1 MSKVNLGT
9 PSPYERNRP
18 KRKGPKKLCDR
29 CGFTFYEDEL
39 SEQKGLKVCKGCLD
53 LEEGS
58 NV

>member
-1 MSKVNLGT
+1 M
-9 PSPYERNRP
+9 P